1 MIKNTFRQTALM
13 AAAVLPLLLG
23 SAPLLAQTSHDT
35 AAIQQ
40 KLAELE
46 KSSGG
51 RLGVALINTAD
62 NTQILYRADE
72 RFPMCSTS
80 KVMAASAILKQSETK
95 KDLLNQR
102 VEIKKSDL
110 VNYNPI
116 TEKHLDTGMTLGELS
131 AAALQY
137 SDNTA
142 MNKLIIELGGPAGVT
157 QFAHSIGD
165 VTFRLD
171 RTEPTLNTAIPGDK
185 RDTTSPLAMAKSL
198 RNLTLGKALGEP
210 QRTQLVEWLKGNT
223 TGGESIRAG
232 LPAAWVVGDKT
243 GSGDYGTTNDI
254 AVIWP
259 ENHAPLVLVTY
270 FTQPQ
275 QDTKA
280 RKDVLAAAAKI
291 VTDGL

>member
-1 MIKNTFRQTALM
+1 MIKNTFRKTALM
-13 AAAVLPLLLG
+13 AAAVMPLLLG
-23 SAPLLAQTSHDT
+23 SAPLFAQTSPD
-35 AAIQQ
+35 AATIKQ

-46 KSSGG
+46 KSTGG

-62 NTQILYRADE
+62 NSQIVYRGAE

-95 KDLLNQR
+95 KELLNQR

-116 TEKHLDTGMTLGELS
+116 AEKHLDTGMTLGELS

-142 MNKLIIELGGPAGVT
+142 MNKLIAELGGPAGVT
-157 QFAHSIGD
+157 KFARSIGD
-165 VTFRLD
+165 STFRLD

-198 RNLTLGKALGEP
+198 QNLALGKALGEP
-210 QRTQLVEWLKGNT
+210 QRAQLVEWLKGNT
-223 TGGESIRAG
+223 TGAESIRAG
-232 LPAAWVVGDKT
+232 LPATWVVGDKT

-270 FTQPQ
+270 FTQPH
-275 QDTKA
+275 QDAKA

-291 VTDGL
+291 VTEGL